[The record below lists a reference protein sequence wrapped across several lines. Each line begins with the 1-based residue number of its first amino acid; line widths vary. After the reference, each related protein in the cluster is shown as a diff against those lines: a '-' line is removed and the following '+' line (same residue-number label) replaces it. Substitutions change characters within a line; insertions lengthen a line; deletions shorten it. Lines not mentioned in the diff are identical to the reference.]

1 VNSDLPKYLLY
12 KVGLKSNQNHITQ
25 LVATVNILQIFLL
38 KILVIKRDLSLKV
51 IIIITNEKMKLK
63 HDLNMRII
71 RKQNENNLQR
81 ETFQSFH
88 MKT

>member
-1 VNSDLPKYLLY
+1 MNSDLPKYLLY